1 MGIRN
6 NSHGKVDKETQSPLL
21 KIFKEI
27 MTREKDDPEKRNL
40 LMEQKEDKK
49 RRQYSGSRTKIDR
62 RSCESSS
69 SEQRK
74 RGTPYKTSSID
85 QRGEFPHN
93 RNRSLAYPSEKKDSW
108 WCWSNK
114 DDKEKD
120 KPKKLQSNDDTCSC
134 VSCAL
139 RKLVGSEY
147 ACIGCLLLLFAISI
161 IIAYL
166 IICKGVPGFGG
177 DDCKDKTT
185 TPPTTTKC
193 KKSVD
198 SERLKRKIELLN
210 GNRMNNDYPG
220 FNDYDKDLKSYDDP
234 MMSPNKGVAGIDF
247 GPSFREL
254 NSLDESE
261 SKMSGDVDWTNVLD
275 ADKNSELQGSDK
287 LREFYKKLVQTDAK
301 IKSLKRIN
309 QVEMH
314 YLDDDLRK
322 SPDRSKR
329 SLKLYHYPKKLHF
342 IRHRR
347 SLLNKNNESPYL
359 RRRAMNRTRLKRFSN
374 ESEEPTGFVIE
385 KKKLLVQYK
394 PAGRKKIAVKK
405 CSHAPKDLHIHEHQL
420 KHPFYKNTQRL
431 DELLDRF
438 LNKNL
443 PEIMSDPFGLD
454 VLFKQNPN
462 KACKHPKPHKNVNI
476 IGKEPRIDQIP
487 KPKQKMKLP
496 KEEKMETQSDLLKML
511 KPESTTEYEK
521 DFYHH
526 EAQMIGKERQKIVTA
541 SPNDFE
547 VLLSVSTIMNPD
559 MKHTKVGQVTSH
571 MDKSQILG
579 KVPNLRRLM
588 QLENEE
594 DENLGYEDFKE
605 VLTDDMEN
613 HDEMDKSVDRKKRTD
628 DKSQVPT
635 DKSTKYNPPGVHNP
649 NWKGPM
655 PLYPDEL
662 NSMVKHGPPNS
673 TKDHKEEKK
682 PKPANPKLIED
693 LLLKRAGRDVSDVE
707 YVEDYLKNKYDKLVE
722 MAQAYSDYGVLDD
735 KKDARNEKNSDETA
749 TDRRIKLSAD
759 DNIYGPNLVERLRS
773 GRLPEAMTS
782 AESIRRQRDVSESA
796 SPYTTEQ
803 PDAVSNTMFFSN
815 PYSFGTISTYRNLPE
830 GLSFQM
836 KMPNKSK
843 DEEVSLF
850 NIFSKHVQF
859 KSKTK
864 AHTPHQTKTATMPT
878 MKYAFPELNEFFK
891 VNKTETP
898 SPITEKATPSL
909 LEGSDPDSG
918 IIFALS
924 KNKRTLLSTN
934 FEDVSESF
942 HQVESTTANPEVSEN
957 SIDSFVKDLDIQS
970 NSAANKKALAH
981 YIEVMRQKNI
991 KIFSTAHPDY
1001 MRISTTAAP
1010 FNEVPT
1016 YVTLNASLTSTSSSI
1031 NDKPL
1036 ITDTVVTINRSDIK
1050 MDDYTGNNYLGQI
1063 MLTVQNPDFGIEH
1076 INLMFDVPLIINF
1089 NEEPMM
1095 IMNDSLS
1102 FPETDNQFDAFP
1114 EAVRANETEPQN
1126 FVGSSFENTIRNR
1139 TIVKRSKA
1147 FSNLTATWIDF
1158 NATDTTET
1166 TTPMNVN
1173 SSFSNS
1179 NTNVSMVAH
1188 RSLNSTFDSDNMT
1201 LSDFFAMV
1209 SDWFKAFED
1218 LKGAKPRQNSLS
1230 DLSDM
1235 LKSSSSSANTSTEPN
1250 VTTPDT
1256 TYPLYDSSND
1266 NIGHMGNI
1274 SRFKSRVLLSIDES
1288 PTNATEKTVD
1298 TTSNVTTPSISLT
1311 SGNVTNTTSPSTPLL
1326 NLNSNTTTKQKAKQ
1340 KAITKPK
1347 APEAEKKLKVK
1358 AIFKRNAEDS
1368 NLIFWNDIY
1377 DDEYGVQ
1384 ADKLDNSVRDKHS
1397 VKDNDFIQ
1405 RSGRWVHEKIK
1416 KFAENLKMNPHI
1428 YNSPIDRSGDTEPK
1442 DRVPRSVKNN
1452 EMASYPK
1459 NVYEK
1464 IYKHRVGRQE
1474 AENKDDDDLDADQK
1488 SIFLALTANMRDV
1501 CRKAAKAVQQTRNLD
1516 SPTEQ
1521 GKPSNTAKTES
1532 REGSIASALM
1542 QQLVRLLTDLV
1553 DYQVQQKTCS
1563 KLPTDLQ
1570 SFLEWLTYPK
1580 EEVPEPQQPETMSLS
1595 LRPPYQDED
1604 VMEQM
1609 QEMQT
1614 ESSDDLFA
1622 SVSNNKKFEDDHDID
1637 VKQLDRVNVMDVRAH
1652 YMDCL
1657 HSLKELLDQYEDMT
1671 DEDKS
1676 KMMGV
1681 KSYLDSQVNFLNKQM
1696 SGYDLYSLFD
1706 KQNLVRLKRD
1716 TKAKK
1721 RPKRLRLRRK
1731 LNKFIKSF
1739 GKKHTRTTASFY
1751 DGVQVTDMKRVTIKN
1766 DDIIA
1771 TVDTNDKLAKRNL
1784 KDVYYKA
1791 VADAKKH
1798 ATATKNVHKNSEV
1811 THESSTMKMQK

>member
-1 MGIRN
+1 
-6 NSHGKVDKETQSPLL
+6 
-21 KIFKEI
+21 
-27 MTREKDDPEKRNL
+27 
-40 LMEQKEDKK
+40 
-49 RRQYSGSRTKIDR
+49 
-62 RSCESSS
+62 
-69 SEQRK
+69 
-74 RGTPYKTSSID
+74 
-85 QRGEFPHN
+85 
-93 RNRSLAYPSEKKDSW
+93 
-108 WCWSNK
+108 
-114 DDKEKD
+114 
-120 KPKKLQSNDDTCSC
+120 
-134 VSCAL
+134 
-139 RKLVGSEY
+139 
-147 ACIGCLLLLFAISI
+147 
-161 IIAYL
+161 
-166 IICKGVPGFGG
+166 
-177 DDCKDKTT
+177 
-185 TPPTTTKC
+185 
-193 KKSVD
+193 
-198 SERLKRKIELLN
+198 
-210 GNRMNNDYPG
+210 
-220 FNDYDKDLKSYDDP
+220 
-234 MMSPNKGVAGIDF
+234 
-247 GPSFREL
+247 
-254 NSLDESE
+254 
-261 SKMSGDVDWTNVLD
+261 MSGDVDWTNVLD

-673 TKDHKEEKK
+673 TKDHKEDKK

-782 AESIRRQRDVSESA
+782 EESIRRQRDVSESA

-1158 NATDTTET
+1158 NATETTET
-1166 TTPMNVN
+1166 TTPMTVN

-1179 NTNVSMVAH
+1179 NTNVTMVAH

-1218 LKGAKPRQNSLS
+1218 LKGAKPRQNSFITS
-1230 DLSDM
+1230 VDNPYTCFRADLSDM
-1235 LKSSSSSANTSTEPN
+1235 LKSSSSANTSTEPN
-1250 VTTPDT
+1250 VNTTDT
-1256 TYPLYDSSND
+1256 TYPLYDS
-1266 NIGHMGNI
+1266 M
-1274 SRFKSRVLLSIDES
+1274 
-1288 PTNATEKTVD
+1288 
-1298 TTSNVTTPSISLT
+1298 
-1311 SGNVTNTTSPSTPLL
+1311 TNTTSPSTPLL

-1340 KAITKPK
+1340 KAIIKPK

-1474 AENKDDDDLDADQK
+1474 AENKDDV
-1488 SIFLALTANMRDV
+1488 T
-1501 CRKAAKAVQQTRNLD
+1501 
-1516 SPTEQ
+1516 
-1521 GKPSNTAKTES
+1521 KTES

-1563 KLPTDLQ
+1563 KLPSDLQ

-1580 EEVPEPQQPETMSLS
+1580 EEAPEPQQPETMSLS

-1637 VKQLDRVNVMDVRAH
+1637 VKQLDRVNVMD
-1652 YMDCL
+1652 
-1657 HSLKELLDQYEDMT
+1657 
-1671 DEDKS
+1671 S

-1716 TKAKK
+1716 TNAKK